1 MTVQITHY
9 TGIDGTPAVALAL
22 RGQYE
27 LINDGGEQ
35 AVGLHFSYN
44 AILATID
51 GKPVGVIVWFEQ
63 KESHR
68 LWLQLGYVLPEHRR
82 AGIYSM
88 LWDQLVDKAR
98 ELKAP
103 AIWSGTAIGN
113 DAMRAVAR
121 KQGRKEVAV
130 SIRFDVPQEARR

>member
-1 MTVQITHY
+1 MSVQITHY
-9 TGIDGTPAVALAL
+9 SGIDGTPAVALAL

-27 LINDGGEQ
+27 MINDGGEQ
-35 AVGLHFSYN
+35 AVGLHHSYN
-44 AILATID
+44 GILASID
-51 GKPVGVIVWFEQ
+51 GKAVGVIIWFEQ
-63 KESHR
+63 KDSHR

-82 AGIYSM
+82 NGIYNM

-98 ELKAP
+98 KLGAS

-121 KQGRKEVAV
+121 KQGRKEIAV
-130 SIRFDVPQEARR
+130 SLKFDVPELARQ